1 MSGLVRDL
9 QYAFRRLRT
18 RVGFTL
24 IAVISL
30 GLGIG
35 VNTAAFS
42 LIDAIILRKT
52 PIIRS
57 DRVAELDM
65 AEQGSVEGPGSYP
78 DDMDLWAQSHG
89 VFSQMSISVFSVF

>member
-18 RVGFTL
+18 RIGFTL

-42 LIDAIILRKT
+42 LINAIILRKT
-52 PIIRS
+52 PIVRP
-57 DRVAELDM
+57 DRVAELDI

-78 DDMDLWAQSHG
+78 DDQDLWAQSHG
-89 VFSQMSISVFSVF
+89 VFSQMSISEFSVF